1 MNNHQS
7 FTNTAKTAFLLSML
21 GAVLIGAGGWIG
33 SASGAFIGL
42 ALAIVLIGGSYW
54 FSDRLAIRAA
64 GARPVSEAE
73 VPNVYR
79 IVRRLTELAGMPM
92 PAIYLS
98 PAQQPNA
105 FATGRNPHHAAVCVT
120 AGILPLLDDEELEGV
135 LAHELSHVANRDI
148 LIGSIAAAL
157 AMGITM
163 VARMAMWGSMLGG
176 GRRRNGGLLGLV
188 GLVAMMVLAPL
199 AAMLIQMGISR
210 SREFE
215 ADHSGA
221 LLVGDGAPLARAL
234 LKIERAA
241 AATPMTIDAAHAT
254 AYIVNPLTGRRVEF
268 AGLFRTHP
276 DTAQR
281 IARLAEIH
289 PPSRHAM
296 AADRSAP

>member
-1 MNNHQS
+1 MNQHQA
-7 FTNTAKTAFLLSML
+7 FTNTAKTAVLLSML

-33 SASGAFIGL
+33 STSGAVVGL
-42 ALAIVLIGGSYW
+42 ALAIVLIGWSYW

-73 VPNVYR
+73 APNVYR
-79 IVRRLTELAGMPM
+79 IVRRLTGLAGMPM

-163 VARMAMWGSMLGG
+163 VARIAMWGSLLGG
-176 GRRRNGGLLGLV
+176 GRRRNSGLLGIV
-188 GLVAMMVLAPL
+188 GMMAMTVLAPL

-241 AATPMTIDAAHAT
+241 AVTPMAIDAAHAT
-254 AYIVNPLTGRRVEF
+254 AYIVNPLTGRRVQF

-281 IARLAEIH
+281 VARLGEIH
-289 PPSRHAM
+289 PLSRPSV
-296 AADRSAP
+296 AA

>member
-1 MNNHQS
+1 MHTHQA
-7 FTNTAKTAFLLSML
+7 FANTAKTAMLLALL
-21 GAVLIGAGGWIG
+21 GAALVAAGALIG
-33 SASGAFIGL
+33 STVGAFVGL
-42 ALAIVLIGGSYW
+42 GLGFALIGGSYW

-64 GARPVSEAE
+64 GARPVTETEA
-73 VPNVYR
+73 PNVYR
-79 IVRRLTELAGMPM
+79 IVRHLTQLAGMPM

-98 PAQQPNA
+98 PAAQPNT
-105 FATGRNPHHAAVCVT
+105 FATGRNPEHAAVCVT

-163 VARMAMWGSMLGG
+163 VARIAMWGSLLGG
-176 GRRRNGGLLGLV
+176 GRRRNSGLLGIV
-188 GLVAMMVLAPL
+188 GMLAMMVLAPL
-199 AAMLIQMGISR
+199 AALLIQMGISR

-234 LKIERAA
+234 QKIERAA
-241 AATPMTIDAAHAT
+241 ATTPMAIDAAHAT
-254 AYIVNPLTGRRVEF
+254 AYIVNPLTGRQVDF

-276 DTAQR
+276 ATDQR
-281 IARLAEIH
+281 IARLAEIR
-289 PPSRHAM
+289 PIARH
-296 AADRSAP
+296 SLTN